1 MIKTTTYQF
10 NHDECFEKNI
20 IRLLH
25 EHLDEDTSIE
35 IRLKKSENCSLC
47 PNSIIVEVKTV
58 RENHD

>member
-10 NHDECFEKNI
+10 YQDKFFEKNI
-20 IRLLH
+20 LKLLN